1 MSDLLRK
8 HWESKNQE
16 RDVLTSEILTE
27 AVTKLRKLGW
37 SFESQGKIVRFF
49 IRVVEYFEIN
59 QMLDFQEKQQQERTE
74 AQKKKFN
81 DTELVSAKQG
91 QDLMDE
97 YFYGANKK

>member
-1 MSDLLRK
+1 MNRGQRNKIAEATVKLCEFIEL
-8 HWESKNQE
+8 
-16 RDVLTSEILTE
+16 DVGLGLHNNSLSILAQIVTTFDDYTTDEQGREKDKAE
-27 AVTKLRKLGW
+27 AR
-37 SFESQGKIVRFF
+37 I
-49 IRVVEYFEIN
+49 
-59 QMLDFQEKQQQERTE
+59 E